1 MNQDSLRSLKPLFEC
16 MSCVSVEMHLD
27 VSSLLSVFN
36 LRLQA
41 GSRYT
46 PRPADPSCQA
56 VCIGEG
62 GIGPFSR
69 VCGTG
74 FQKKYNKGIS

>member
-1 MNQDSLRSLKPLFEC
+1 MNQDSLRLKALFEC

-46 PRPADPSCQA
+46 PPALQTLP
-56 VCIGEG
+56 VRLFVLGEG
-62 GIGPFSR
+62 GIGPFFS
-69 VCGTG
+69 CLWHWIP
-74 FQKKYNKGIS
+74 KKVQ